1 MATGVTSS
9 ITSNVAFT
17 SRFQLTTDDDTLIIQ
32 GAKVSLDAPQGEIFT
47 REGDDTVRVDNST
60 IEATAENLAF
70 YLGDGNDSLSLK
82 NSIISTPVYMGVGN
96 DYVRI
101 EGTIQTST
109 ELNKKLSFGSGN
121 DTLELI
127 AMLQNTGGIDFGD
140 GRNKLLFNGG
150 ALLGTGAVG
159 NFTDLE
165 VTLSGGTTG
174 SNLILSGE
182 QTTVT
187 LNGNLFGTTD
197 NNSISASN
205 NTTTL
210 TVGNN
215 VRSNV
220 KFNLNKATLIQA
232 DGGTFEISEHSGYAF
247 SADAGSV
254 VTIHDIVT
262 GDGGAILGTGST
274 WTITNGNFS
283 NSKEQTTLVLKNQ
296 AKLTGEQ
303 LSFASNKGLGAIQL
317 LNASTNIYGFQAN
330 NNRVLKSSPELSD
343 YEHSYES
350 NGNGYGGTIVTA
362 IFAPI
367 ITSACGGAIWQSD
380 GNTNLERATF
390 SGNQA
395 SAFASGPAS
404 APFKK
409 NTDFAF
415 ATAIA
420 SALGG
425 AYYQNAGTAVLTSAT
440 FSRNIAS
447 ALTSASAVVGA
458 SNGAQT
464 IRFDVANAGGGAI
477 YVNNGDLNINN
488 TTFSQNNAYG
498 LIDAAGAYRADANI
512 IAQGGAIVQN
522 DGSLVLSNVVFSR
535 NTAFASYCCN
545 YFSASNSGPFISA
558 YGGAIHLENT
568 IANMDN
574 TEFSGNVASASI
586 SFYSWGS
593 PLPAPSIQAYGGA
606 IFLKGTTLN
615 YAVASGKTLTNTG
628 NNAIASSYS
637 SASYGRA
644 TSAGGWLYATG
655 QSTVNITVEND
666 AKLIIGADSKYTDG
680 SSMED
685 SIAGG
690 STGLITKNG
699 AGLLRINSDIS
710 GYAGKWSINEGTL
723 HLRRTFQTISLDDW
737 TIGTNGKLVLSEEA
751 DIVNMGMSKKVG
763 TIDFGGGA
771 ETVNTNGYDL
781 TAGELLIST
790 ITFNGTGRISV
801 KLTNRNTTKGNWIT
815 INGAFLDSN
824 FTGNQYVDTIEIGK
838 ESTLGGKLDLAGGD
852 DVITATAKATFTDT
866 LKAGAG
872 NDSLSFT
879 DVTFEE
885 TVDLGDGDNTLKS
898 TGKAK
903 FSQSVSAGSGNDTL
917 TFTSVTFEDALSLGD
932 GANSLTASEE
942 AKVQDIIGGTGNDTI
957 TMGGDSTISG
967 EINLGTGMNSIHVN
981 KKLTADRIRI
991 ANGGQTTVYVYYG
1004 TTLANNKL
1012 TVYSDEQADRE
1023 TVTLNWSNQTDLDK
1037 VRILVSSNPSTFQND
1052 QYEFAVELYNQ
1063 SKSFSLDLQKGY
1075 FIQFQAQ
1082 DDNGWKQR
1090 LLDDNVAPDQVTG
1103 VVFDGT
1109 TLTWDETHDNLGG
1122 NGVKLY
1128 HVEIAKDAS
1137 FSTIIQSGTSTATT
1151 FSLNQ
1156 STEGQLYFRV
1166 KAEDYTGNTGAW
1178 SETVS
1183 GIIDN
1188 IPPSC
1193 PDNGNATI
1201 NGYSATLSWSAS
1213 TDGGSGVSGYE
1224 YRVATDS
1231 VYGQIISNGTTEN
1244 CSLTLDSLGYGSYY
1258 WQVRAIDVSGN
1269 ISDWTPNKSF
1279 MVVDAVAPDTPTN
1292 LTLTVGENGQSLS
1305 AVWNAAYDDLMGS
1318 GINGYDVQLAKDS
1331 LFTNI
1336 VKNLSVTAT
1345 NTTIENLSNA
1355 TYYMRVRSVDNAGNQ
1370 SEWTEVKSVIID
1382 RDMTPPT
1389 VSNVKADITAPTNG
1403 NVTVTA
1409 TFSDDRGAVFSYY
1422 RIGELDGWRI
1432 YEESGVTVSNNNT
1445 VYFKAIDTSGN
1456 ESEVVSYQVTNID
1469 KEPPVKPT
1477 VLADVTE
1484 RTDAPVTVSAAF
1496 SIDSVKKEYQLN
1508 GGEWKTYTEAIVFE
1522 ENGYVSFRGT
1532 DEAGNVSEIE
1542 TYTVSNIIPKAEIIS
1557 NAVVTGGTTYVHSG
1571 QQYENATINGG
1582 LLYVEKGGVANSTTV
1597 NDEGKLHAGLWYS
1610 EGGGIANE
1618 TTVNGGYFAV
1628 YRGGIANNTV
1638 INSGGRVFVSSGG
1651 TTEITTIQSAGRMYV
1666 SSSGIANKTTVFSGG
1681 TAYVYSGGI
1690 AANTKVNSLGNMS
1703 ILSGGMITGQMT
1715 IERGAVVSIYTGA
1728 TIDFNISEFTSNSTE
1743 AKIND
1748 LSLLVGWTN
1757 ANYTLTVSDTSAIGK
1772 YTLAEG
1778 ATGFN
1783 RTISVRNTS
1792 GKTLGSFSVG
1802 KTITI
1807 SGLDYA
1813 LDQSNGSLS
1822 VLIKNAEEV
1831 PVDTVSPTV
1840 SYVKADSTALTN
1852 GNVTITATF
1861 TDDVELAQ
1869 SLYRVGETGTWINY
1883 EGGVTVYENTTVYF
1897 KAIDAAGNE
1906 SQISSY
1912 DVRNIDKVAPSA
1924 PSGLKAL
1931 KDEQTVVLIWNAC
1944 TDNLS
1949 GIKEYIVKYS
1959 NGSQEYTIQTSNTN
1973 YMLSNLAFGSWEW
1986 SVQAVDAVGNVSAA
2000 TDGAAFTVADVVPE
2014 PEKKFTTSSDING
2027 NGISDVMFVW
2037 AGTTEQPGNY
2047 QHGYWINGTSEWQSA
2062 NSGHPAEWENLGCYD
2077 MTGDGKADSV
2087 LVGNVVVNGVKG
2099 AYIGYYAD
2107 ANDLSDGSTW
2117 KNIGYLNN
2125 AENITWRNKVGNLT
2139 GGTANSI
2146 IWYAPE
2152 LHALGTWK
2160 DGKEDWVSLSGN
2172 FGGDA
2177 WTLVGCGDFDGD
2189 GKDSVVMTLN
2199 KGQLFYSVGIDG
2211 SFTPLG
2217 GVNWAG
2223 WEVRAIGDFKG
2234 DGKDDMVLFHKDSGA
2249 MVMLGDGNANRYT
2262 SVGQLDASDWFVVG
2276 AGDYNGDQKDDLLVR
2291 QYSTGMLGYYTSGDT
2306 SKWNVLGYGVGMEWT
2321 VIA

>member
-1 MATGVTSS
+1 
-9 ITSNVAFT
+9 
-17 SRFQLTTDDDTLIIQ
+17 
-32 GAKVSLDAPQGEIFT
+32 
-47 REGDDTVRVDNST
+47 
-60 IEATAENLAF
+60 
-70 YLGDGNDSLSLK
+70 
-82 NSIISTPVYMGVGN
+82 
-96 DYVRI
+96 
-101 EGTIQTST
+101 
-109 ELNKKLSFGSGN
+109 
-121 DTLELI
+121 
-127 AMLQNTGGIDFGD
+127 
-140 GRNKLLFNGG
+140 
-150 ALLGTGAVG
+150 
-159 NFTDLE
+159 
-165 VTLSGGTTG
+165 
-174 SNLILSGE
+174 
-182 QTTVT
+182 
-187 LNGNLFGTTD
+187 
-197 NNSISASN
+197 
-205 NTTTL
+205 
-210 TVGNN
+210 
-215 VRSNV
+215 
-220 KFNLNKATLIQA
+220 
-232 DGGTFEISEHSGYAF
+232 
-247 SADAGSV
+247 
-254 VTIHDIVT
+254 
-262 GDGGAILGTGST
+262 
-274 WTITNGNFS
+274 
-283 NSKEQTTLVLKNQ
+283 
-296 AKLTGEQ
+296 
-303 LSFASNKGLGAIQL
+303 
-317 LNASTNIYGFQAN
+317 
-330 NNRVLKSSPELSD
+330 
-343 YEHSYES
+343 
-350 NGNGYGGTIVTA
+350 
-362 IFAPI
+362 
-367 ITSACGGAIWQSD
+367 
-380 GNTNLERATF
+380 
-390 SGNQA
+390 
-395 SAFASGPAS
+395 
-404 APFKK
+404 
-409 NTDFAF
+409 
-415 ATAIA
+415 
-420 SALGG
+420 
-425 AYYQNAGTAVLTSAT
+425 
-440 FSRNIAS
+440 
-447 ALTSASAVVGA
+447 
-458 SNGAQT
+458 
-464 IRFDVANAGGGAI
+464 
-477 YVNNGDLNINN
+477 
-488 TTFSQNNAYG
+488 
-498 LIDAAGAYRADANI
+498 
-512 IAQGGAIVQN
+512 
-522 DGSLVLSNVVFSR
+522 
-535 NTAFASYCCN
+535 
-545 YFSASNSGPFISA
+545 
-558 YGGAIHLENT
+558 
-568 IANMDN
+568 
-574 TEFSGNVASASI
+574 
-586 SFYSWGS
+586 
-593 PLPAPSIQAYGGA
+593 
-606 IFLKGTTLN
+606 
-615 YAVASGKTLTNTG
+615 
-628 NNAIASSYS
+628 
-637 SASYGRA
+637 
-644 TSAGGWLYATG
+644 
-655 QSTVNITVEND
+655 
-666 AKLIIGADSKYTDG
+666 
-680 SSMED
+680 MED
-685 SIAGG
+685 SIAGD

-872 NDSLSFT
+872 NDSLTFT

-885 TVDLGDGDNTLKS
+885 TVDLGEGDNTLKS

-903 FSQSVSAGSGNDTL
+903 FSQSISAGSGNDTL
-917 TFTSVTFEDALSLGD
+917 TFASVTFDDALSLGD
-932 GANSLTASEE
+932 GENSLITSDE
-942 AKVQDIIGGTGNDTI
+942 AKVQDIIGGNGNDTI
-957 TMGGDSTISG
+957 TLGGDSTISG
-967 EINLGTGMNSIHVN
+967 EINLGTGTNSIHVN
-981 KKLTADRIRI
+981 KKLTADSIRI
-991 ANGGQTTVYVYYG
+991 INGGKTTVYVYYG

-1012 TVYSDEQADRE
+1012 TVYSDEQAARE

-1037 VRILVSSNPSTFQND
+1037 VRILVSSNPSSFQND

-1063 SKSFSLDLQKGY
+1063 SKSFTLDLQKGY

-1258 WQVRAIDVSGN
+1258 WQVRAIDISGN
-1269 ISDWTPNKSF
+1269 LSEWTPSKSF
-1279 MVVDAVAPDTPTN
+1279 LVVDAVAPDTPTN

-1336 VKNLSVTAT
+1336 VKSLSVTAT
-1345 NTTIENLSNA
+1345 NTTIEDLSNA
-1355 TYYMRVRSVDNAGNQ
+1355 TYYMRVRSVDNAGNK

-1382 RDMTPPT
+1382 RDITPPT

-1403 NVTVTA
+1403 NVTLTA

-1432 YEESGVTVSNNNT
+1432 YEGYGVTVSNNNN

-2152 LHALGTWK
+2152 LHALGAWK